1 MASRRG
7 VMKVNSVTGKM
18 ERMTEE
24 DSKKMEGKTRDGCLL
39 VDDRYINAAKELGL
53 GGQDGMYGHIK
64 SLSKLGKGAGDI
76 HEGQSMQR
84 EGSKRDS
91 SAIGTHDLG
100 GKKVSASGATNTA
113 AVAAALSASA
123 GTDGVSTMKKGVA
136 NVHGFGGGSSGS
148 ASNTDHAMSVVSKD
162 VSSNTNVHGFNTSS
176 STAGAMKTTSKA
188 VASNTNVH
196 GFGGTGAGSNTAKH
210 HNTADSFQRR
220 KGVVNTFGGAK
231 DTTRAPREDELK
243 LPPKGERKAHIMGID
258 MLDAHTAEGKARREG
273 IEKREKAGGNAYK
286 NTMVHV
292 SGGGGRIATLDNP
305 KGKSGS
311 EGRPTPADVFKA
323 KMAKAEALNGTAPR
337 HSLGSSS
344 HFASVPTQ
352 TTVNRLGSGSSSSTS
367 SSSISARA
375 EEGKENTVSISS
387 GASSGSNKMGG
398 TSGGGGGNNA
408 DDVRAKRAAHF
419 EKLAAEAAA
428 KRAAGAAILNA

>member
-1 MASRRG
+1 
-7 VMKVNSVTGKM
+7 MKVNSVTGKM

-100 GKKVSASGATNTA
+100 GKKVGGSGAANSAAGGSTSAS
-113 AVAAALSASA
+113 S

-148 ASNTDHAMSVVSKD
+148 ASNTDHAMSTMSKD

-176 STAGAMKTTSKA
+176 STAGAMKTTAKA

-196 GFGGTGAGSNTAKH
+196 GFGGTGAGNNTAKH

-323 KMAKAEALNGTAPR
+323 KMAKAEALNGPAPR
-337 HSLGSSS
+337 HSMGSSS
-344 HFASVPTQ
+344 HFASMPTQ
-352 TTVNRLGSGSSSSTS
+352 TTVNRLGSGSSSSS
-367 SSSISARA
+367 SSSTAASSRA
-375 EEGKENTVSISS
+375 EEGKEN
-387 GASSGSNKMGG
+387 SGSTSGGVKMGG
-398 TSGGGGGNNA
+398 SGGGGNA

>member
-1 MASRRG
+1 MSSRRG

-100 GKKVSASGATNTA
+100 GKKVGWSGAANSAAGGSTSAS
-113 AVAAALSASA
+113 S

-148 ASNTDHAMSVVSKD
+148 ASNTDHAMSTMSKD

-176 STAGAMKTTSKA
+176 STAGAMKTTAKA

-196 GFGGTGAGSNTAKH
+196 GFGGTGAGNNTAKH

-323 KMAKAEALNGTAPR
+323 KMAKAEALNGPAPR
-337 HSLGSSS
+337 HSMGSSS
-344 HFASVPTQ
+344 HFASMPTQ
-352 TTVNRLGSGSSSSTS
+352 TTVNRLGSGSSSSS
-367 SSSISARA
+367 SSSTAASSRA
-375 EEGKENTVSISS
+375 EEGKEN
-387 GASSGSNKMGG
+387 SGSTSGGVKMGG
-398 TSGGGGGNNA
+398 SGGGGNA

>member
-1 MASRRG
+1 MSSRRG

-100 GKKVSASGATNTA
+100 GKKVGGSGAANSAAGGSTSAS
-113 AVAAALSASA
+113 S

-148 ASNTDHAMSVVSKD
+148 ASNTDHAMSTMSKD

-176 STAGAMKTTSKA
+176 STAGAMKTTAKA

-196 GFGGTGAGSNTAKH
+196 GFGGTGAGNNTAKH

-323 KMAKAEALNGTAPR
+323 KMAKAEALNGPAPR
-337 HSLGSSS
+337 HSMGSSS
-344 HFASVPTQ
+344 HFASMPTQ
-352 TTVNRLGSGSSSSTS
+352 TTVNRLGSGSSSSS
-367 SSSISARA
+367 SSSTAASSRA
-375 EEGKENTVSISS
+375 EEGKEN
-387 GASSGSNKMGG
+387 SGSTSGGVKMGG
-398 TSGGGGGNNA
+398 SGGGGNA

>member
-1 MASRRG
+1 
-7 VMKVNSVTGKM
+7 MKVNSVTGKM

-100 GKKVSASGATNTA
+100 GKKVGWSGAANSAAGGSTSAS
-113 AVAAALSASA
+113 S

-148 ASNTDHAMSVVSKD
+148 ASNTDHAMSTMSKD

-176 STAGAMKTTSKA
+176 STAGAMKTTAKA

-196 GFGGTGAGSNTAKH
+196 GFGGTGAGNNTAKH

-323 KMAKAEALNGTAPR
+323 KMAKAEALNGPAPR
-337 HSLGSSS
+337 HSMGSSS
-344 HFASVPTQ
+344 HFASMPTQ
-352 TTVNRLGSGSSSSTS
+352 TTVNRLGSGSSSSS
-367 SSSISARA
+367 SSSTAASSRA
-375 EEGKENTVSISS
+375 EEGKEN
-387 GASSGSNKMGG
+387 SGSTSGGVKMGG
-398 TSGGGGGNNA
+398 SGGGGNA

>member
-24 DSKKMEGKTRDGCLL
+24 DTKKMEGKTRDGCLL

-91 SAIGTHDLG
+91 SAIGSHDLG
-100 GKKVSASGATNTA
+100 GKKVTGGGATNTA
-113 AVAAALSASA
+113 AVASALSASA

-148 ASNTDHAMSVVSKD
+148 ASNTDHAMSTMSKD

-176 STAGAMKTTSKA
+176 STAGAMKTTAKA

-196 GFGGTGAGSNTAKH
+196 GFGGTGAGNNTAKH

-323 KMAKAEALNGTAPR
+323 KMAKAEALNGPAPR
-337 HSLGSSS
+337 HSMGSSS
-344 HFASVPTQ
+344 HFASMPTQ
-352 TTVNRLGSGSSSSTS
+352 TTVNRLGSGSSSSS
-367 SSSISARA
+367 SSSTAASSRA
-375 EEGKENTVSISS
+375 EEGKEN
-387 GASSGSNKMGG
+387 SGSTSGGVKMGG
-398 TSGGGGGNNA
+398 SGGGGNA